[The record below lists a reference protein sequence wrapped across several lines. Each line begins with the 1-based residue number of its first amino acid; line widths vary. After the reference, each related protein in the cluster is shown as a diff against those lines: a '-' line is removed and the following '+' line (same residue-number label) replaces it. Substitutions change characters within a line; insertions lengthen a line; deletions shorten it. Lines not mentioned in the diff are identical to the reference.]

1 MGTGALTFT
10 GLSSFSADFQTI
22 LTREVA
28 IAQLPLKALQNR
40 EADLLQ
46 KKQLLVGFNTAV
58 ADVGS
63 SISALGTIAAKQ
75 ALGATSS
82 DSTKVSVV
90 NSGASSPATYT
101 ISNITSVA
109 AAASETTTSGYAT
122 SGATPVSA
130 NGTLSLVLG
139 SQPYAITLG
148 AGHNNLL
155 GLRDAINNS
164 GAGVTAS
171 ILTTGTGANPNYL
184 TISANATGQ
193 TTLQLNDAPVT
204 GPPVDLLSNTNQGT
218 NAVFQLNGAS
228 VSHTTNSINDVISG
242 LTFTILGKTAAN
254 QTVSLSLSSDRTQLG
269 SALQDFAGKYN
280 NLVDQVNSQVGPAAG
295 LLSGD
300 FLISQVESDLQQT
313 SSYQGARSI
322 KGIANLGISLS
333 SSGKATFDQTAFNS
347 LSDAQVADAFA
358 FLGSA
363 TTGFG
368 SLAQKF
374 TQLSDPASGL
384 IQLQQTGYTLSSQ
397 RLTNQ
402 INQANDRISNF
413 QKSISARLQQA
424 DALLASLQSQQQV
437 LTASVQS
444 VNLALYGKGY
454 GSSNG

>member
-40 EADLLQ
+40 QADLLQ
-46 KKQLLVGFNTAV
+46 KKQLLVGFNAAV

-63 SISALGTIAAKQ
+63 SISTLGSIAAKQ
-75 ALGATSS
+75 ALSATSS

-90 NSGASSPATYT
+90 NSGASTPATYT
-101 ISNITSVA
+101 ISNITSIA
-109 AAASETTTSGYAT
+109 AAASETTASGYAT
-122 SGATPVSA
+122 SGSTPVSRD
-130 NGTLSLVLG
+130 GTLSLVLG
-139 SQPYAITLG
+139 SQPYPIILDA
-148 AGHNNLL
+148 AHNNLL
-155 GLRDAINNS
+155 GLRDAINHS

-184 TISANATGQ
+184 TVSANSTGQ
-193 TTLQLNDAPVT
+193 TTLQLNDTPAIGAPAS
-204 GPPVDLLSNTNQGT
+204 LLSNTNQGT

-228 VSHTTNSINDVISG
+228 VSHTTNSINDVVSG
-242 LTFTILGKTAAN
+242 LTFTILGKTAPS
-254 QTVSLSLSSDRTQLG
+254 QTVSLSLNSDRTQIS

-280 NLVDQVNSQVGPAAG
+280 TLVDQVNSQVGAAAG

-300 FLISQVESDLQQT
+300 FLISQVESDLRQT
-313 SSYQGARSI
+313 ASYQGTRSI
-322 KGIANLGISLS
+322 KGIANLGITLD
-333 SSGKATFDQTAFNS
+333 SSGKATFDQNAFNALNDS
-347 LSDAQVADAFA
+347 QIADAFT
-358 FLGSA
+358 FLGSP

-384 IQLQQTGYTLSSQ
+384 IQLQQTGYTQSSKT
-397 RLTNQ
+397 LTNQ
-402 INQANDRISNF
+402 INLANDRISNF
-413 QKSISARLQQA
+413 QKSIAARLQRA
-424 DALLASLQSQQQV
+424 DSLLASLQSQQQV

-454 GSSNG
+454 ASSNG